1 MLNQLNLLSTI
12 YILDHQPTVYKHTDW
27 VDHPDLLVIG
37 EVPLTQLECDLL
49 IAHTNL
55 ESLDIIKP
63 NIQKTKNPPIIEFNP
78 FYFKNNHYLL
88 ICVLK

>member
-1 MLNQLNLLSTI
+1 M
-12 YILDHQPTVYKHTDW
+12 
-27 VDHPDLLVIG
+27 
-37 EVPLTQLECDLL
+37 
-49 IAHTNL
+49 